1 MTTQPVYTAHD
12 VADLF
17 NLLPAALGFAPHES
31 ICAIATSGPRQRLG
45 FTMRVDLPDQDDHV
59 QHVGRFVAGHLRAQG
74 ADGAIVLV
82 VSDDVERA
90 AQAARAVE
98 AALGAIRPVVV
109 AWTDSTRY
117 WTTADDDRTGTP
129 LELSPHHPAVLEAL
143 LAGQEVLPDRTALE
157 DRWRPCD
164 GPGSTWLLTQV
175 VQVERELVEQAWR
188 APTDLAVTGLQEVQ
202 EVVRTAERAGVD
214 AVDARSLLRL
224 GVWLTLGA
232 VRDGLWPTLEDAGPA
247 RLVTWRELARRSPGV
262 YAAVPYTVAGY
273 LAYLRGD
280 GAQAA
285 IGFDRA
291 VSADPGYAMAAT
303 LGEALRSGTHPRR
316 LREIVRAA
324 FSDVAT
330 PR

>member
-1 MTTQPVYTAHD
+1 MTSQPVYTAHD

-31 ICAIATSGPRQRLG
+31 ICAIATSGPRHRLG

-59 QHVGRFVAGHLRAQG
+59 QHVARFVAGHLRGQG

-82 VSDDVERA
+82 VSTRVERA

-98 AALGAIRPVVV
+98 GALGPIRPVVV
-109 AWTDSTRY
+109 AWTDSRRY
-117 WTTADDDRTGTP
+117 WTGSDDDPTGTP
-129 LELSPHHPAVLEAL
+129 LDLSPHHPAVLEAV
-143 LAGQEVLPDRTALE
+143 LAGQEVLRDRTALE

-175 VQVERELVEQAWR
+175 VQVERELVEQSWR

-202 EVVRTAERAGVD
+202 DVVRTAERSGID
-214 AVDARSLLRL
+214 AVKARSLLRL

-232 VRDGLWPTLEDAGPA
+232 VRDGLWPTLDEAGPE

-285 IGFDRA
+285 IGFERA
-291 VSADPGYAMAAT
+291 RDADPGYAMAAT
-303 LGEALRSGTHPRR
+303 LGDALRFGTHPRR

-324 FSDVAT
+324 FAEAGSL
-330 PR
+330 R